1 MEEERRELKVLFAS
15 DMLGD
20 LKTAGDMGLES
31 EEEPSFDEDFF
42 LGGCLLDDGRN
53 GFEGDEEG

>member
-1 MEEERRELKVLFAS
+1 
-15 DMLGD
+15 MLGD
-20 LKTAGDMGLES
+20 LKTAGGMGLES

-42 LGGCLLDDGRN
+42 LWGCLLDDGRN